1 MVRAQRL
8 RCATALGVVVI
19 FSFALTLTTGCA
31 ESTGCAQ
38 GADSATKSVQN
49 LIDLSRS
56 AKSPADI
63 CPAISNGSTVTSKD
77 VAKLRTTFAKESD
90 EDLTITMGP
99 QAGTDAEVDV
109 TSKDGQVAER
119 FYAFSDDHS
128 KWTVEF
134 GHFN

>member
-1 MVRAQRL
+1 M
-8 RCATALGVVVI
+8 RCARAVCVGVTV
-19 FSFALTLTTGCA
+19 SFALTLTAACA
-31 ESTGCAQ
+31 SNAGCAQ
-38 GADSATKSVQN
+38 GAESATKAVQN

-63 CPAISNGSTVTSKD
+63 CPAVSKGSTVSSKD
-77 VAKLRTTFAKESD
+77 LAKLRGTFSKEPD
-90 EDLTITMGP
+90 ENLTITMGP

-109 TSKDGQVAER
+109 TSKDGRISER

-134 GHFN
+134 GQFS